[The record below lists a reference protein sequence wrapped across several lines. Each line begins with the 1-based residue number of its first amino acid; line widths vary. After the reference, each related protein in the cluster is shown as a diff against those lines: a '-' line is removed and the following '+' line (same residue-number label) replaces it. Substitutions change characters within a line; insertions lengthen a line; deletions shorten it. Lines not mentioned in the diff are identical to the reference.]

1 MPRFSKIYMHGFK
14 SFQKKT
20 TIPLFNGF
28 NAVIGPNG
36 SGKSNLLDAL
46 VFVMGSSS
54 RFLRAGRMDH
64 IIYNGGHGKKPSDY
78 AKVSLTIDNSDK
90 AIQEYPEAEIEIAR
104 RVNRKGQSIYRVND
118 K

>member
-20 TIPLFNGF
+20 NIPLFDGF

-54 RFLRAGRMDH
+54 RFLRAGKMDH

-78 AKVSLTIDNSDK
+78 AKVALIIDNSDK
-90 AIQEYPEAEIEIAR
+90 TIQEFDAAPQIE
-104 RVNRKGQSIYRVND
+104 
-118 K
+118 